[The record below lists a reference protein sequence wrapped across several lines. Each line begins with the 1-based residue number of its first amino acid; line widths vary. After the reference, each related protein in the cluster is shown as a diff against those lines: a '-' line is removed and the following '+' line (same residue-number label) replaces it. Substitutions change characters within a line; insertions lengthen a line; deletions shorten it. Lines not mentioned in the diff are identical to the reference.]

1 MRRQL
6 ARVAVVTPDERD
18 ESNRREVMLPWSL
31 EHTGHTS
38 PLSKHFLMSL
48 SRWFGAAFA
57 VVTLTRPAL
66 GQAKAD
72 SVSLRFAWPVGM
84 TARVDQEWTRMQIGP
99 VRNDSFTVRSRW
111 RLTVSAH
118 PKGRLIQYDQFTITS
133 LPPATPNRRAGDLD
147 PQQLLAR
154 LGSVQPSY
162 VVSTDGE
169 FLGIEGVDRTKR
181 VLDSLLAPM
190 MREMAAAAAPPALK
204 TLMENA
210 TSVRALTAAA
220 GQDWNAT
227 AGTWVGA
234 DWEVGAAY
242 EMSSEEPSPMIPG
255 FMVPMRME
263 FSAAERVPCTDRET
277 ARRCIRLEM
286 ISEPDSAALRKAVT
300 DFVATLAPKD
310 VNVAELFG
318 SMRLANELTVVAD
331 PRDLRPYFV
340 ELVKAVEIQAAAGPN
355 EPAGRTRRVD
365 IRTAR
370 YTYIK

>member
-1 MRRQL
+1 MAWGFIVWNERRL
-6 ARVAVVTPDERD
+6 VSSLGTVDAVVTRNERAW
-18 ESNRREVMLPWSL
+18 SKRREVILLDPCTHWSHFASL
-31 EHTGHTS
+31 ET
-38 PLSKHFLMSL
+38 LSLMSL

-118 PKGRLIQYDQFTITS
+118 PKGRLIQYDQFAITS

-204 TLMENA
+204 TLM
-210 TSVRALTAAA
+210 
-220 GQDWNAT
+220 
-227 AGTWVGA
+227 
-234 DWEVGAAY
+234 
-242 EMSSEEPSPMIPG
+242 
-255 FMVPMRME
+255 
-263 FSAAERVPCTDRET
+263 
-277 ARRCIRLEM
+277 
-286 ISEPDSAALRKAVT
+286 
-300 DFVATLAPKD
+300 
-310 VNVAELFG
+310 
-318 SMRLANELTVVAD
+318 
-331 PRDLRPYFV
+331 
-340 ELVKAVEIQAAAGPN
+340 
-355 EPAGRTRRVD
+355 
-365 IRTAR
+365 
-370 YTYIK
+370 